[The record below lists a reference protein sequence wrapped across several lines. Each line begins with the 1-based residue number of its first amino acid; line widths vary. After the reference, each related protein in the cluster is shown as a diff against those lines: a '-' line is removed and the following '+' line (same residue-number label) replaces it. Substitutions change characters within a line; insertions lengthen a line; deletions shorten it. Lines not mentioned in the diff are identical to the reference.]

1 MPGSESSVRYALEM
15 LLRAWAWVRQVVTR
29 SWRAAFPTP
38 TEPPRRTH
46 QTSFQAEAPCQG
58 DAFSFRVTI
67 HELWTRP
74 GESDALELAVSERI
88 KAQHLAVERRL
99 RGISRRFPPEATAD
113 FECAV
118 NTELESPVRFSD
130 DLDLDCSFYIHV
142 ASDEEL
148 HQHLRNAEIKRLEA
162 QAEHA
167 RKDQYLNHLD
177 VMRDRWLTFLGQF
190 DGDPLGSLAA
200 QLAGDPDQ
208 LADVIAKRTSERE
221 RLTDELRKLC
231 DTTSEAYRDKD
242 VFDFVNTTD
251 SALSRLLRH
260 MGIDGAPGPDGEVT
274 KGMGEAVNGA
284 GPPRE

>member
-1 MPGSESSVRYALEM
+1 MSGSESSVGYPLEI
-15 LLRAWAWVRQVVTR
+15 LLRACAWVGQVMTR
-29 SWRAAFPTP
+29 SWRAVFPTP
-38 TEPPRRTH
+38 PEPPRKTH
-46 QTSFQAEAPCQG
+46 QTSFQAEAPCHG

-67 HELWTRP
+67 HELWARP
-74 GESDALELAVSERI
+74 GESNALVLAVSERI

-99 RGISRRFPPEATAD
+99 RGISRRFPPEATEG
-113 FECAV
+113 FECAA
-118 NTELESPVRFSD
+118 NSELGSPVHFSD
-130 DLDLDCSFYIHV
+130 DLDLECSFSVHV

-167 RKDQYLNHLD
+167 RKDQYLKHLD

-260 MGIDGAPGPDGEVT
+260 MGIDGASGPVG
-274 KGMGEAVNGA
+274 GMANGRSDAANGA
-284 GPPRE
+284 GPPHE